1 MGPLASSDW
10 LDRLASI
17 MLTYVTVLSQTVP
30 KSAEQSQT
38 DENED
43 AAGDEQPL
51 SYRRQKGT
59 NQNHKKADDQQRDP
73 EPPPRGRHK
82 PWIGWSRGR
91 IDDRRFKPCFDM

>member
-1 MGPLASSDW
+1 
-10 LDRLASI
+10 
-17 MLTYVTVLSQTVP
+17 MLTYVTVLSRTAP

-73 EPPPRGRHK
+73 EPPGRHK